1 MKNTQN
7 TDTLLTTPAI
17 VPGTSRPFE
26 ISLDDRDFE
35 QGTLLQ
41 VEDVFPV
48 CSELGYWEESRK
60 LRNRQKSRLQ
70 RRERRRQKAVVN
82 TINRHQARSE
92 KYAFEH
98 DLIYEQ
104 DDDLVTQMFDTI
116 RSLPGKI
123 ATSVDSVTSL
133 MEQIRELV
141 SGVSSIIDFARTSY
155 ILYNLVQAIYDRKWL
170 NMGIS
175 MVFLL
180 RDLNVTLQDFT
191 SVVELCVGYIAG
203 SDTRLRTEM
212 GEEIDWSRLLS
223 CVKDGPKMLAI
234 LGLSMMLSL
243 VRAGSLKSVD
253 VQRYMADFGRTSVG
267 FEKLHNLV
275 DFLVRSA
282 KDIYYRYYKGISY
295 ERHQLMQEFEGF
307 ESVVKRLEILKD
319 PSFKLQ
325 YLDRDVD
332 LCKAIL
338 CLETDMDT
346 LRRAAIMANNHV
358 VKAMMGTEMAATF
371 RIFEAARNSPAY
383 SHQTRPLPTAAYIY
397 GKAGVGKSNLL
408 LYLIHKI
415 YKQKYE
421 ASSEWSMANIAHDRK
436 VENEFWDGYFGQPVV
451 TYDDLLQAKD
461 SHANPN
467 LEVME
472 IIRVKNETPYQ
483 LHMSSITDKK
493 NVFFTSSYVL
503 ASTNVKH
510 PTPTSISEP
519 DAFTRRWDLAVEVG
533 LKPQFTKKIGK
544 RTVMD
549 KTAVAAEVKKT
560 GQAFVDVYEIRE
572 YDLRNS
578 STPAG
583 APMSLD
589 EFCDR
594 FFEIDTVVKQN
605 TEALSASIA
614 AITGVTHT
622 QELEG
627 MTEFKE
633 KFITQMGDEEK
644 FINQLGN
651 YVSPGE
657 SVKYC
662 CKRKCRAVSSIRVPA
677 IACMKCENL
686 NVCVCGCIK
695 VEGTIQIYTQ
705 MGSVLDPEEYK
716 DAISGE
722 AFDSEEED
730 DDSMVG
736 HLEALKEMMQ
746 EPLDDIPD
754 DMDEVETLAFALVRN
769 TVDTPSVNPLEADD
783 YQEVTSLREKAVAL
797 CKQVASSPR
806 VRRAA
811 AFASNL
817 VSSIKDTVLS
827 VCSKGMKLFAATV
840 EWLWNNSK
848 VVSLLSLILGLLG
861 STYYQMFNVVHYKSI
876 PAGIDFSRIRS
887 CDHPECELCRHPYQS
902 KEGSEAFI
910 LERAL
915 HLGTLRPDLTK
926 EISSFVLSNL
936 HRTSLTLYNDV
947 MSKCRDYHQ
956 VQKAYEV
963 ESSETRTR
971 TVPSAVISESNEIKT
986 STKPA
991 LIIAE
996 SNEVATSTAPS
1007 KLFAESNEVVTK
1019 GSPKSVFTEAAVL
1032 KCPVYVQMARETP
1045 VLKANPHDM
1054 VQLQQWESVV
1064 TKNMVRLEIEK
1075 CPELSLNGVF
1085 VVGRTLLT
1093 TKHFADVCEQMGGL
1107 FRMVNPF
1114 QKEGSLYRL
1123 ADCTVSQC
1131 TTRDGEP
1138 VDAILVSVPGVASR
1152 PNILSMFSKSRD
1164 LGKTKYSHAVVSGL
1178 RNVKGLLAMISFHSD
1193 KLHSL
1198 SRITSS
1204 SPDRSK
1210 EYLIRDG
1217 YTYDLDTRAGD
1228 CGSLVFIRNKGMSG
1242 KIVGMHVAG
1251 SGRMGTA
1258 QGISYEFLSRNL
1270 EVHAN
1275 KCDSRLLVDGRVPF
1289 TQMVALTAK
1298 DELPGASLAYQGDC
1312 LSYGTLPAV
1321 HESTSSR
1328 IRPSLISGALTKPIM
1343 KPAYLHPVT
1352 IEGERVDPL
1361 IKGLTKVLNTT
1372 SLIDNDILDICVD
1385 DVKNTLGSRLLRV
1398 LTLEEGVKGVEL
1410 SDYHAPINRITS
1422 PGYPYCMERQGVGKT
1437 AWLGNGEYD
1446 ISTEVEKDVNHL
1458 LDCARNN
1465 QRGDVLWSATL
1476 KDERRPIE
1484 KVQQGKTR
1492 VFTAGPMHYTIATR
1506 MYFLDFIAFVM
1517 ENRISNEIGVGTD
1530 PFSLDWHLTGQALS
1544 KYGKHVIAG
1553 DFSNFDG
1560 SLRQDI
1566 LWKICD
1572 VINDI
1577 YQGTEEET
1585 LIRKVLFEEM
1595 CNARVL
1601 VRGEIVGWTHSQP
1614 SGNPMTVIINSLF
1627 NMIVMRYAYLLCKRE
1642 AGHSLMCNFR
1652 QVVSLQCFGDDN
1664 VLNIHPEVVEWYNQ
1678 QTIAKAL
1685 ATIGLT
1691 YTDEAKT
1698 GELVKTRLLSDVH
1711 YLKRGFVKDD
1721 AGYFRGPLEISV
1733 CYEIANWMRVRGDS
1747 PGIDETHCNVCDS
1760 LRELSLHGERCFN
1773 EAHRVYS
1780 DALRKVGC
1788 EARLPSFKEVRS
1800 VLLLEKDWRSFGLQL
1815 QMGSHPSEVL
1825 ISPKDQ
1831 MSCQSRNGGYDVKT
1845 VSVNKQEEEQNK
1857 VITQMGEHTQ
1867 EYEEGLQ
1874 DSSPSE
1880 TTDVSQDV
1888 QAQVLSPPMPAT
1900 HVPISNA
1907 AQTKHSLE
1915 SILSRFVVIDSFD
1928 WSSADPTLLDHITH
1942 DNILLRSHRF
1952 YEVPQVIVEKSS
1964 IVREKLNNFYMMKC
1978 NVEIDVKVNS
1988 SRFMQG
1994 ALLVSY
2000 YPGAS
2005 RNETKYGASRALAS
2019 VTSCPSRVLSL
2030 EKANAIT
2037 LKVPYVYPTDYFN
2050 LAEDSLDMGRV
2061 SIDVLVP
2068 LSSSV
2073 SSCKAS
2079 VIVRARMCDIEVEA
2093 ATNNSVA
2100 VNPAFYHVYL
2110 EEAEKKVTSLR
2121 LLTQMGHEDG
2131 TRGFIGN
2138 LASKVAGATGW
2149 ISRVATHVA
2158 NGFSK
2163 PTDAVLPQLVR
2174 HKLGRFMCNTEGKD
2188 TSVVLAQLV
2197 DNSIK
2202 PTTANPETVDEMSL
2216 EYIFQRSAIT
2226 KRFAVDAVDFQDK
2239 KRMFSFG
2246 VGPVPEHS
2254 ISPYATLSLSS
2265 AFYAAA
2271 LFKFWRGSMVYT
2283 FDVVKTEYHSGRFV
2297 AVFFPGILP
2306 DDVPSNLTDEI
2317 TTNYNVIYDLTAK
2330 TDDEYSTSNALVTPF
2345 VSPHPWKRTT
2355 FVSDDGDFLQDVR
2368 TVAGS
2373 VGVFAYSDLVF
2384 PDTVSS
2390 YITFMLHAKP
2400 GSDFEVA
2407 VPWKDFNIGTNKSSG
2422 VDPVAA
2428 ILASYSPLFVDNR
2441 FELYDADKAG
2451 DPVACR
2457 KVDTTTNLFAPID
2470 SLRTNWPLALDIDL
2484 VDGQYSA
2491 ALHLTVKGGDDV
2503 TNVDQPIDLY
2513 FWVENGIISQSW
2525 SNLVVQSTDGDH
2537 TGQVVSLVSARKSA
2551 DLDLITQIG
2560 GAQLDIPSDV
2570 SFAPIS
2576 RSMGV
2581 PEETTGEYA
2590 VSLRPLTRRFSHAAN
2605 VSTSDPFGYHPMMSF
2620 PHQEGARK
2628 VRRQGSIVG
2637 YPDSWLSIV
2646 GYLYAF
2652 YAGGVRIKLAG
2663 DLAATYR
2670 TGLTHPTSEVD
2681 VIDAMSQNFSATYF
2695 QTGVTDPLL
2704 EVSVP
2709 YYAQNRLQWQGV
2721 DALGDVGFPYFQSS
2735 TPSVLL
2741 EAAAD
2746 DFNFMFLIGPPPLNA
2761 RNISPLDINVT
2772 SVRYWDPEGK
2782 TNCIAKSTAGGVE
2795 SG

>member
-7 TDTLLTTPAI
+7 TDTLLTTPAT
-17 VPGTSRPFE
+17 VPGPSRPFE
-26 ISLDDRDFE
+26 ISLNDHDYE
-35 QGTLLQ
+35 QETLLQ

-70 RRERRRQKAVVN
+70 RRERRRQKTVVN

-170 NMGIS
+170 SMGIS

-180 RDLNVTLQDFT
+180 RDLNVTMQDFI
-191 SVVELCVGYIAG
+191 SVVELCVGYISG
-203 SDTRLRTEM
+203 SETRLRTEM
-212 GEEIDWSRLLS
+212 GEEIDWSRLLT

-234 LGLSMMLSL
+234 LGLSVMLSL

-275 DFLVRSA
+275 DFLVRTA

-295 ERHQLMQEFEGF
+295 EKHQLMQEFEGF

-319 PSFKLQ
+319 PSFKVQ
-325 YLDRDVD
+325 YLDRDVE
-332 LCKAIL
+332 LCKAVL
-338 CLETDMDT
+338 CLETDMDH

-415 YKQKYE
+415 YKRKYE

-483 LHMSSITDKK
+483 LHMSSIADKK

-503 ASTNVKH
+503 ASTNVKN
-510 PTPTSISEP
+510 PTPTSIAEP

-549 KTAVAAEVKKT
+549 KTAVAAEVTKT

-578 STPAG
+578 SAAAG

-594 FFEIDTVVKQN
+594 FFEIDTAVKQN

-633 KFITQMGDEEK
+633 KFITQMGNDA
-644 FINQLGN
+644 
-651 YVSPGE
+651 SPE
-657 SVKYC
+657 DDVEYC
-662 CKRKCRAVSSIRVPA
+662 CEKRCRVVSSIRVPA
-677 IACMKCENL
+677 IACKKCENL
-686 NVCVCGCIK
+686 YVCVCGCIK

-705 MGSVLDPEEYK
+705 MGSTTDPEEFQ
-716 DAISGE
+716 DAIPGD
-722 AFDSEEED
+722 DSESEED
-730 DDSMVG
+730 DDESLVG
-736 HLEALKEMMQ
+736 HLETLKELMQ

-754 DMDEVETLAFALVRN
+754 DLDEVENLAFALIRN
-769 TVDTPSVNPLEADD
+769 TADCPAVNPLDVD
-783 YQEVTSLREKAVAL
+783 VYQESTSLREKAINL

-806 VRRAA
+806 VKRAA
-811 AFASNL
+811 TFASNL
-817 VSSIKDTVLS
+817 LSSVKNAVLN
-827 VCSKGMKLFAATV
+827 VCSQGMKLFATTM

-848 VVSLLSLILGLLG
+848 VVGLLGLILGLLG

-876 PAGIDFSRIRS
+876 PAGTDFSRIRS
-887 CDHPECELCRHPYQS
+887 CDHPECELCRHTYQS
-902 KEGSEAFI
+902 KPGTEAFI

-915 HLGTLRPDLTK
+915 HLGTLRPDLSM
-926 EISSFVLSNL
+926 EISSFILSNL
-936 HRTSLTLYNDV
+936 HNTSLTLYNDV
-947 MSKCRDYHQ
+947 MSKCNDYRQ

-963 ESSETRTR
+963 ESSEIRTR
-971 TVPSAVISESNEIKT
+971 TVPSAVISESNEIRT
-986 STKPA
+986 SSKPA
-991 LIIAE
+991 LIVAE
-996 SNEVATSTAPS
+996 SNEVSTSTAPS
-1007 KLFAESNEVVTK
+1007 KLFAESSEVVTK
-1019 GSPKSVFTEAAVL
+1019 GSPKPVFTEAAVL

-1075 CPELSLNGVF
+1075 CPDLSLNGVF

-1123 ADCTVSQC
+1123 ADCTVTQC
-1131 TTRDGEP
+1131 TSRDGEP
-1138 VDAILVSVPGVASR
+1138 LDAILVSVPGVASR

-1193 KLHSL
+1193 KLHPL

-1258 QGISYEFLSRNL
+1258 QGISNEFLTRNL

-1275 KCDSRLLVDGRVPF
+1275 KCDSRLLVDGRIPF
-1289 TQMVALTAK
+1289 TQMVALTTK

-1328 IRPSLISGALTKPIM
+1328 VRPSLISGALTKPIM
-1343 KPAYLHPVT
+1343 KPAYLHPVD

-1372 SLIDNDILDICVD
+1372 SLIDTDILDICVD
-1385 DVKNTLGSRLLRV
+1385 DVKNTLGSRSLRV

-1446 ISTEVEKDVNHL
+1446 ISAEVEEDVNQL

-1642 AGHSLMCNFR
+1642 AGFSLMCNFR
-1652 QVVSLQCFGDDN
+1652 QVISLQCFGDDN
-1664 VLNIHPEVVEWYNQ
+1664 VLNIHSEVVEWYNQ
-1678 QTIAKAL
+1678 QTIAEAL

-1711 YLKRGFVKDD
+1711 YLKRGFVKDN
-1721 AGYFRGPLEISV
+1721 AGYFRGPLDISV

-1780 DALRKVGC
+1780 NALRKVGC
-1788 EARLPSFKEVRS
+1788 EARLPSYKEVRS

-1825 ISPKDQ
+1825 IFPEDQ

-1845 VSVNKQEEEQNK
+1845 ISVNKQDEEEQIK

-1867 EYEEGLQ
+1867 EYQAGLQ
-1874 DSSPSE
+1874 TADPSE

-1888 QAQVLSPPMPAT
+1888 QAAVPSTPMPAG
-1900 HVPISNA
+1900 HVPVSNA
-1907 AQTKHSLE
+1907 ADTQHSIQD
-1915 SILSRFVVIDSFD
+1915 ILSRYV
-1928 WSSADPTLLDHITH
+1928 LLDTYKWTTS
-1942 DNILLRSHRF
+1942 DGILVQHLRSQDFGLRQGAS
-1952 YEVPQVIVEKSS
+1952 YELPAAIIKESA
-1964 IVREKLNNFYMMKC
+1964 IIREKLNNFYMMKC
-1978 NVEIDVKVNS
+1978 DIEFDIKVNS

-1994 ALLVSY
+1994 ALLISY
-2000 YPGAS
+2000 SPLHEGLQYDTT
-2005 RNETKYGASRALAS
+2005 RFLAS
-2019 VTSCPSRVLSL
+2019 VSSLPNRVLSL
-2030 EKANAIT
+2030 EAASAVT
-2037 LKVPYVYPTDYFN
+2037 FRVPYLQSADYFN
-2050 LAEDSLDMGRV
+2050 LAEDELRMGIL
-2061 SIDVLVP
+2061 SIDVLSP
-2068 LSSSV
+2068 LRCAVTPSEV
-2073 SSCKAS
+2073 S
-2079 VIVRARMCDIEVEA
+2079 VIVRARLCNVKLEA
-2093 ATNNSVA
+2093 ATNHSISM
-2100 VNPAFYHVYL
+2100 NPHYFDVYTKEL
-2110 EEAEKKVTSLR
+2110 EDR
-2121 LLTQMGHEDG
+2121 LMKMKLFTQMGGE
-2131 TRGFIGN
+2131 
-2138 LASKVAGATGW
+2138 GATTGFVGKLAHAAG
-2149 ISRVATHVA
+2149 SVAKAVGSAALSVVGAPEWVA
-2158 NGFSK
+2158 RSASALAHGFSK
-2163 PTDAVLPQLVR
+2163 PVDSVLAQIVR
-2174 HKLGRFMCNTEGKD
+2174 SKVGHTMCNTEGKD
-2188 TSVVLAQLV
+2188 TSVTLGQIV
-2197 DNSIK
+2197 DNSICSSLV
-2202 PTTANPETVDEMSL
+2202 NPEHEDEMALSYIFARPAIVARYTVDSDAFRDRKML
-2216 EYIFQRSAIT
+2216 
-2226 KRFAVDAVDFQDK
+2226 FAY
-2239 KRMFSFG
+2239 S
-2246 VGPVPEHS
+2246 VGPIANYN
-2254 ISPYATLSLSS
+2254 ISPYDTLSLSTAS
-2265 AFYAAA
+2265 YAAG
-2271 LFKFWRGSMVYT
+2271 LFRYWRGSQVYN
-2283 FDVVKTEYHSGRFV
+2283 FDIVKTEYHSGRFV
-2297 AVFFPGILP
+2297 AVFFPGLTP
-2306 DDVPSNLTDEI
+2306 DEVPGVLTDEI
-2317 TTNYNVIYDLTAK
+2317 TTNYNVIYDMTAK
-2330 TDDEYSTSNALVTPF
+2330 TGDEYSLSHSVIVPYVAPTPWRRTFKVTSAGEF
-2345 VSPHPWKRTT
+2345 SSPL
-2355 FVSDDGDFLQDVR
+2355 DC
-2368 TVAGS
+2368 TVGS
-2373 VGVFAYSDLVF
+2373 VGVFAYSDLIF
-2384 PDTVSS
+2384 PDTVSPVVE
-2390 YITFMLHAKP
+2390 FLLHYKP
-2400 GSDFEVA
+2400 GGDFEVA
-2407 VPWKDFNIGTNKSSG
+2407 YPWKAFDQGGQAGTDDALTAFIAAYDPYLESPTYSFKLSSEEAPG
-2422 VDPVAA
+2422 KATSAYREQDESWTFVHALSTQTDWPQKLA
-2428 ILASYSPLFVDNR
+2428 IELADGDYV
-2441 FELYDADKAG
+2441 FECRVICESADASLLYCDQ
-2451 DPVACR
+2451 
-2457 KVDTTTNLFAPID
+2457 D
-2470 SLRTNWPLALDIDL
+2470 S
-2484 VDGQYSA
+2484 VFHVS
-2491 ALHLTVKGGDDV
+2491 V
-2503 TNVDQPIDLY
+2503 TN
-2513 FWVENGIISQSW
+2513 NKISHCS
-2525 SNLVVQSTDGDH
+2525 SNNIVNLRGGSPSNVTI
-2537 TGQVVSLVSARKSA
+2537 R
-2551 DLDLITQIG
+2551 LDVPLGGGLGTPITQMGG
-2560 GAQLDIPSDV
+2560 GAAEELSQDI
-2570 SFAPIS
+2570 SFAPILS
-2576 RSMGV
+2576 SNTV
-2581 PEETTGEYA
+2581 PEQTTGEYA
-2590 VSLRPLTRRFSHAAN
+2590 KSLRPLTRRFSKIAIIN
-2605 VSTSDPFGYHPMMSF
+2605 TSQSIAYHPFMRYA
-2620 PHQEGARK
+2620 HGTGANK
-2628 VRRQGSIVG
+2628 VISAFGHPKQV
-2637 YPDSWLSIV
+2637 PESWLSIISNI
-2646 GYLYAF
+2646 YAF
-2652 YAGGVRIKLAG
+2652 YAGSYRLKAVG
-2663 DLAATYR
+2663 DFNTQFE
-2670 TGLTHPTSEVD
+2670 TGLTPFVTQVDEV
-2681 VIDAMSQNFSATYF
+2681 SQPLAGAQHYQS
-2695 QTGVTDPLL
+2695 GITDPLL
-2704 EVSVP
+2704 EVNIP
-2709 YYAQNRLQWQGV
+2709 YYGLNRIQRIHSV
-2721 DALGDVGFPYFQSS
+2721 ADVGMPYIS
-2735 TPSVLL
+2735 TSVSGVPLL
-2741 EAAAD
+2741 EAAGD
-2746 DFNFMFLIGPPPLNA
+2746 DLNFMFLIGPPV
-2761 RNISPLDINVT
+2761 VT
-2772 SVRYWDPEGK
+2772 GLFEGFPSFKPDAALKGK
-2782 TNCIAKSTAGGVE
+2782 TNCIVKNNAGGVE